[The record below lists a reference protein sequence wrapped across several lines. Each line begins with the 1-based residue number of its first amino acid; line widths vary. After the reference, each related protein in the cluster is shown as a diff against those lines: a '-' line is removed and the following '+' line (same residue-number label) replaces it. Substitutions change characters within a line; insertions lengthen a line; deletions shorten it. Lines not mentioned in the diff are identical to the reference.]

1 MHLKINKIAC
11 LWVGFLSIFVCT
23 SCQCAF
29 SKDKQ
34 YSKTYFEYFDT
45 IITIIGYEKQEAA
58 FIEKTTQ
65 IEKLLQE
72 YNQLYDIY
80 YAYQGINNLYTVNQ
94 QAGKQPVKVD
104 QKIIDLIVYA
114 KDMYEKSHQMMN
126 IAMGPVLALWHQ
138 ARSFAMDYPEQA
150 SIPTMQDLEQANLY
164 TNINDII
171 IDEVNQTLFLKEE
184 GMSIDVGAIAK
195 GFATEEIAKYLIQAG
210 EIPYVINAGGNIR
223 VLGLKPD
230 GSQWNV
236 GIQNPD
242 LLSSQSQI
250 EIVSIRNLAVV
261 TSGSYQRYFTVAG
274 KQYHHIIS
282 PVTLMPNDTFVSVT
296 VVSPHSGMAD
306 ALSTA
311 LFNLSIEEGMALI
324 AKLEQTE
331 AMWIDANYQIHY
343 STHFQDYQYQGGKY
357 E

>member
-1 MHLKINKIAC
+1 MRLKINKIAY

-29 SKDKQ
+29 QKDKQ
-34 YSKTYFEYFDT
+34 YSQTYFEYFDT
-45 IITIIGYEKQEAA
+45 VITIIGYEKQETA
-58 FIEKTTQ
+58 FIEKNKQ

-80 YAYQGINNLYTVNQ
+80 YEYQGVNNLYTVNK

-104 QKIIDLIVYA
+104 QKIIDLMVYA

-126 IAMGPVLALWHQ
+126 IAMGPVLSLWHE
-138 ARSFAMDYPEQA
+138 ARSLAMDYPELA
-150 SIPTMQDLEQANLY
+150 SIPSMQDLEEANLY
-164 TNINDII
+164 TNIDNII
-171 IDEVNQTLFLKEE
+171 IDEINQTIFLKEDK
-184 GMSIDVGAIAK
+184 MSIDVGAIAK
-195 GFATEEIAKYLIQAG
+195 GFATEQIAKYLTQEG

-242 LLSSQSQI
+242 LSSNQSQI
-250 EIVSIRNLAVV
+250 EILSIRNLAVV
-261 TSGSYQRYFTVAG
+261 TSGSYQRYFTVHG

-282 PVTLMPNDTFVSVT
+282 PITLMPNDTFVSVT
-296 VVSPHSGMAD
+296 VIGAHSGMAD

-311 LFNLSIEEGMALI
+311 LFNLSLEEGMAMI
-324 AKLEQTE
+324 EELEQTE